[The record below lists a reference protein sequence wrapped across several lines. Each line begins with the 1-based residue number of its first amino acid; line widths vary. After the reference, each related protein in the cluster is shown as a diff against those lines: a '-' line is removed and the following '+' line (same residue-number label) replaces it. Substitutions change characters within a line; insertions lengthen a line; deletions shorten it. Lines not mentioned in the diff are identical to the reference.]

1 MKNSISLLVFILFIY
16 HFSQANVVVVKP
28 IDTIEFKKGEMLFSD
43 NFENNFDN
51 WFSELEIPEKSKVS
65 ILNHQLDLEAKRG
78 ATLWFKEK
86 LSGNYMITYD
96 EWIVDQGGENDR
108 VSDMNVFWMAT
119 DPEGGF
125 FHKDGKFPSYDLL
138 HLYYAGIG
146 GNENKT
152 TRFRK
157 YTGVLGDKAVIK
169 EYTDSSHLIKGNK
182 LYQIKIVVK
191 DGRSQLYVNN
201 ELYFDYTD
209 SNSYTE
215 GYFGFRTTRSHQRFD
230 NFKVYEIKK

>member
-1 MKNSISLLVFILFIY
+1 MKNSISFFVVILFF
-16 HFSQANVVVVKP
+16 HLFSKANLVIDKP
-28 IDTIEFKKGEMLFSD
+28 IDTIEFKKGKILFAD
-43 NFENNFDN
+43 DFENNIEK
-51 WFSELEIPEKSKVS
+51 WFAELEIPEKSKVS
-65 ILNHQLDLEAKRG
+65 IVNHQLDLEAKRG
-78 ATLWFKEK
+78 ATIWFKEK

-169 EYTDSSHLIKGNK
+169 EYTDSNHLIKGNK

-201 ELYFDYTD
+201 ELYFDYND
-209 SNSYTE
+209 VNPYTE